1 MGSALVGNALYFGIQ
16 MRRKALKYDLELRQ
30 VSLIQ
35 LPCPQR
41 MTLRQSLLTTTE
53 DGGLV
58 LIDKDDSESELYMW
72 SRKDTHEVDAKW
84 ERRVIGLKEVFPVDV
99 DVTKLNV
106 NGSGVGIIFMRTARQ
121 VYTIDLKTYKVKKV
135 YGGTA
140 FNFVPYMNFYTP
152 GTILL
157 FCFGFTL
164 SRMRNSLATNMAI
177 GSSIFMEV
185 QYHYLILPN
194 WVGAA

>member
-1 MGSALVGNALYFGIQ
+1 

-41 MTLRQSLLTTTE
+41 MTLWQSLLTTTE

-140 FNFVPYMNFYTP
+140 FNFVPSMNFYTP

>member
-1 MGSALVGNALYFGIQ
+1 
-16 MRRKALKYDLELRQ
+16 
-30 VSLIQ
+30 
-35 LPCPQR
+35 
-41 MTLRQSLLTTTE
+41 MTLWQSLLTTTE

-152 GTILL
+152 ALKGT
-157 FCFGFTL
+157 C
-164 SRMRNSLATNMAI
+164 I
-177 GSSIFMEV
+177 GEGPSAGQSS
-185 QYHYLILPN
+185 
-194 WVGAA
+194 A